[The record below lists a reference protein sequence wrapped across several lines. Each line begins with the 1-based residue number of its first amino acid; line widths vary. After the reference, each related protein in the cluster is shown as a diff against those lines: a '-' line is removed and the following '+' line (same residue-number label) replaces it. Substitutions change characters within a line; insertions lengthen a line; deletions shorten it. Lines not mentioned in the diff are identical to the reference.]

1 MKRRYKK
8 NLLFLVLVI
17 FAFLGSSI
25 FLFFR
30 QSFKSEPTEKFLSL
44 INIEEDGSIKVRE
57 LIKLNGDYNGFF
69 RDIEARNSKARAV
82 TGTLRDIRGNSK
94 LYDGDK
100 VINVKVGSITDDGEL
115 TYDDFNRDVKYFN
128 LVDRAH
134 NGDNYKYTLDDGLDG
149 KIELELFNTSDLRE
163 IFYLE
168 YTITDVVVVHN
179 DIAELA
185 FNILG
190 NGYEENIEDFSVKVI
205 LPNSDKDFQVWLH
218 GPLNGDID
226 KLNNKEALGTI
237 NKLNANEAV
246 SVRMIFSK
254 DLVPN
259 VSNANKKSGLN
270 AKEAIINYQNNLLE
284 QANEDRKEANKPIVL
299 ITVITIIYILGAITF
314 SIIIYLKY
322 RKPVYSK
329 IPYSRDIPFNYDP
342 STLEYLLDKDIT
354 EKSLVA
360 TILSLINKKV
370 LKVEKNSNK
379 DNDYKLIFQN
389 RDGIALSETEKLALN
404 FLIILDKTGGTDN
417 SNGLLLST
425 IKDKC
430 KDEKNA
436 ESFMES
442 YNVFIRKCSL
452 LGELENFYTKR
463 PPIVLVN
470 IIFLLTGI
478 PLGYFLIKMNLF
490 ILFIIVILLIIVF
503 VPSIISRE
511 FYTSKGKEHYL
522 KWMALKRFL
531 DDFSSFNEKELPD
544 LNVFEEYLVYATI
557 LGNADKLNKAMKLK
571 VAYPKDEYYISS
583 FYLYEGISN
592 ISSYLY
598 SAMDEVI
605 SSINSTVSTSSSS
618 SSSGSIGGG
627 GTFGG
632 GGGGGRF

>member
-1 MKRRYKK
+1 MKRRRKK
-8 NLLFLVLVI
+8 NLIFLLLAI
-17 FAFLGSSI
+17 FAFLGGAL
-25 FLFFR
+25 FLFFNE
-30 QSFKSEPTEKFLSL
+30 SFKNEPTDKFLSL
-44 INIEEDGSIKVRE
+44 INIQEDGSIKVRE

-69 RDIEARNSKARAV
+69 RNIEARNDNARSI
-82 TGTLRDIRGNSK
+82 TGTLKDIRGNSK

-100 VINVKVGSITDDGEL
+100 VIDVKVGSISDDGEL
-115 TYDDFNRDVKYFN
+115 TYDDFNRDINYFN
-128 LVDRAH
+128 LVDSAR
-134 NGDNYKYTLDDGLDG
+134 NGDNYKYTLYEGLYG
-149 KIELELFNTSDLRE
+149 KVELELFNSSDLEE

-168 YTITDVVVVHN
+168 YTITDVIVVHN

-185 FNILG
+185 FNVLG
-190 NGYEENIEDFSVKVI
+190 DGYEENIEDFSVKVV
-205 LPNSDKDFQVWLH
+205 LPNDDNDYQVWLH
-218 GPLNGDID
+218 GPLNGNIN
-226 KLNNKEALGTI
+226 KINNREALGTI

-270 AKEAIINYQNNLLE
+270 AKDEIIEYQNDLLE
-284 QANEDRKEANKPIVL
+284 QIEEDRQEANRPVVL
-299 ITVITIIYILGAITF
+299 VTIIAIIYIFVAF
-314 SIIIYLKY
+314 AFAIIIYLKY
-322 RKPVYSK
+322 KRPTYSK
-329 IPYSRDIPFNYDP
+329 IQYIRDIPFHYDP

-360 TILSLINKKV
+360 TIISLINKKV
-370 LKVEKNSNK
+370 LKVEKIPNK
-379 DNDYKLIFQN
+379 DNDYKLIFQM
-389 RDGIALSETEKLALN
+389 REGIVLRETEKLALD
-404 FLIILDKTGGTDN
+404 FLIKLADN
-417 SNGLLLST
+417 SSELFLST

-430 KDEKNA
+430 KDEKKA

-442 YNVFIRKCSL
+442 YSNFKIKCSL

-478 PLGYFLIKMNLF
+478 PLAYFLINMKL
-490 ILFIIVILLIIVF
+490 IALFIIVVLIIIVF
-503 VPSIISRE
+503 VPIIMSYE
-511 FYTSKGKEHYL
+511 FYTPKGKDHYL

-531 DDFSSFNEKELPD
+531 DDFSNFSEKELPD
-544 LNVFEEYLVYATI
+544 INVFEEYLVYATI

-605 SSINSTVSTSSSS
+605 SSINSTVSTSSSGY
-618 SSSGSIGGG
+618 SGSSGGG
-627 GTFGG
+627 GSFGG